1 MKHPCITIT
10 GSILAADVLNAIEQN
25 DGMPGQ
31 NDKDFG
37 LPKGEKAK
45 DLIARVYADAR
56 FYWQGFKMQMAR
68 LDEKE
73 GDLGTS
79 ETRKFWIIPFLT
91 MLGYDPVYA
100 QQAARVQEKAYPISH
115 RDMDLDEFPI
125 HIVSYKDSLDRK
137 VKSHTRMSPH
147 AMLQEYLNLTEHLY
161 GIVTNGLRLRLL
173 RDSSRLVKLSYLE
186 FDLERIFEEE
196 HYADFALL
204 YRLLHQSRMPRS
216 QDRIADCLMEEYH
229 QRALASGS
237 RIRDGLS
244 KAVKDSIFALANGF
258 LQHPKNTA
266 LRQQIASG
274 AIPVADFYNWQL
286 RLVYRMLF
294 LMVIEERG
302 LVYAKDS
309 PPDKR
314 RIYFDYYS
322 LQRLRELSEHRFLA
336 DARYQDYWQSLR
348 QTFRLFQS
356 EAHGQP
362 LGLKPLA
369 GGLFGY
375 EAIGQLNESSL
386 DNAVLLKVLRALN
399 VFLHPDTGQKI
410 RVNYGALNVEEF
422 GSVYEELLEFDPVIE
437 PGAAGRYSFKLKK
450 GEGRSSSGSH
460 YTPDELVAPL
470 IEHSLDHLIQKKL
483 RQAGWTSGTT
493 DPEKRAK
500 AERGLLSLT
509 VCDVACGSGHILL
522 NAARR
527 IAQFLALVQ
536 TGDEQP
542 SPEAQRSA
550 IRQVIRRCIY
560 GVDLN
565 PLAVELCKVA
575 LWLEAHNPGEPLNF
589 LDHHIKCGNAIVGAG
604 RLEDLLDGIPDE
616 AFKSLSGFGKEEKE
630 VLSVARK
637 ANKKE
642 RKDRIQRKQLTT
654 AAMQQTEDT
663 VKKIAQRLQEWAGL
677 PEDSP
682 AEIEEKARAY
692 RALTNTPSWY
702 RLKQLADV
710 QAAQFF
716 VPKRQASDLVTDRDF
731 YTWLN
736 RSNAIQDHRAA
747 LAVAEAE
754 RRRFFHWFLEFPEVF
769 AKGGFDCILGNPPF
783 LGGQRITGAYGH
795 DYANYIQHR
804 FAPIGSVDLVTYFF
818 RRNYEIIRKA
828 GFLSL
833 ISTNTIAQGDA
844 REGGLGVIF
853 EQGGTI
859 NHAVRSM
866 RWPGTAA
873 VEVSLVTIFKGAW
886 EKALVLNRKEV
897 EQITTYLDDQEYLGE
912 PYKLKANENKSFQ
925 GSIVLGKGFVL
936 EPEEAQALID
946 KNPDN
951 EDVLFPY
958 LNGQDLNNNVD
969 QSPSRWVINF
979 FDWPERRYTEDE
991 WAALDKGE
999 KKKIRDRIADER
1011 MVPIAP
1017 PDYKWEVAMDYPDC
1031 YQILQE
1037 RVKPERTRW
1046 KTDKKGNEIVGTYAL
1061 RKPLPTYWW
1070 VYGEKRPALYRTIAP
1085 LERVMVIS
1093 AQATKFPLF
1102 SLIPSNIVYSH
1113 ALVVISSDSYFGILN
1128 CSLYNEWCFKYASLL
1143 ESRLRYAPSDL
1154 FEPFPLPSEGNY
1166 IFISKE
1172 YLLFRS
1178 KLMENIQLGLT
1189 KTYNQFHNPQLTAEV
1204 ADLPQADFQKQYGKE
1219 TWNLY
1224 NHLEK
1229 KQAGRVRYAEAVPMI
1244 EELRR
1249 LHQEMDEAVLAAY
1262 GWHEDS
1268 ARWGKAIALR
1278 HDFYEVD
1285 YLPENDNIRFTI
1297 HPDAR
1302 KEVLKRLLLLNH
1314 ERYAEEVREGLHG
1327 EDAEL
1332 PPGYEEEDQV
1342 SKVKG
1347 AKVKGGKVE
1356 EPKGKY
1362 KRTGDTGQGELF

>member
-25 DGMPGQ
+25 DGIPGQ

-56 FYWQGFKMQMAR
+56 FYWQGFKIQMAR

-79 ETRKFWIIPFLT
+79 ETRKFWVIPFLT

-115 RDMDLDEFPI
+115 RDMELDEFPV

-137 VKSHTRMSPH
+137 VKDRLRMSPH

-258 LQHPKNTA
+258 LQHPGNTA
-266 LRQQIASG
+266 LRERIASG

-314 RIYFDYYS
+314 RIYFGYYS

-336 DARYQDYWQSLR
+336 DARYQDYWQSLL
-348 QTFRLFQS
+348 QTFRLFQA
-356 EAHGQP
+356 EAYGQP

-437 PGAAGRYSFKLKK
+437 PGAAGRYSFNLKK

-470 IEHSLDHLIQKKL
+470 IEHSLDHLIQEKL
-483 RQAGWTSGTT
+483 QQAGWTSGTT
-493 DPEKRAK
+493 NPEKRAK

-550 IRQVIRRCIY
+550 IRQVIRHCIY

-663 VKKIAQRLQEWAGL
+663 VKKIAHRLQEWAAL

-716 VPKRQASDLVTDRDF
+716 VPKRQTSDLVTDRDF

-736 RSNAIQDHRAA
+736 RSNAIQDQRAA
-747 LAVAEAE
+747 LAVAESE

-783 LGGQRITGAYGH
+783 LGGLKLSTHYGT
-795 DYANYIQHR
+795 DFLNYLHGVYQPTKGT
-804 FAPIGSVDLVTYFF
+804 ADLVAYFF
-818 RRNYEIIRKA
+818 RRIFNIICSS

-833 ISTNTIAQGDA
+833 ISTNTIAQGDT
-844 REGGLGVIF
+844 REGGLGVIY

-873 VEVSLVTIFKGAW
+873 VEVSLITIFKGTW

-912 PYKLKANENKSFQ
+912 PYVLKANENKSFV
-925 GSIVLGKGFVL
+925 GSYVLGKGFVL

-979 FDWPERRYTEDE
+979 FDWPERRYSADE
-991 WAALDKGE
+991 WAELDNAE
-999 KKKIRDRIADER
+999 KTKIRDRIADER

-1017 PDYKWEVAMDYPDC
+1017 PDYEGQVAMDYPDC
-1031 YQILQE
+1031 YQILEE
-1037 RVKPERTRW
+1037 RVKPERLKLNSTNN
-1046 KTDKKGNEIVGTYAL
+1046 TNKKRRL
-1061 RKPLPTYWW
+1061 YWW
-1070 VYGEKRPALYRTIAP
+1070 IYGADAKNLYQTIASIP
-1085 LERVMVIS
+1085 NILVTPRVTKTHGFTFFPSYGVFS
-1093 AQATKFPLF
+1093 DATAVFAF
-1102 SLIPSNIVYSH
+1102 SSFDLYSILQSSYH
-1113 ALVVISSDSYFGILN
+1113 EWWAWHYSSSMKGDRRYSSSD
-1128 CSLYNEWCFKYASLL
+1128 CF
-1143 ESRLRYAPSDL
+1143 EN
-1154 FEPFPLPSEGNY
+1154 FPFPFVEAMQNLEPIGKQFY
-1166 IFISKE
+1166 QARKQ
-1172 YLLFRS
+1172 
-1178 KLMENIQLGLT
+1178 LMESIQLGLT
-1189 KTYNQFHNPQLTAEV
+1189 KTYNQFHNPQLTTEV
-1204 ADLPQADFQKQYGKE
+1204 ADLPRTDFQKQYGKE

-1229 KQAGRVRYAEAVPMI
+1229 KQAGRVSYAEAVPMI

-1268 ARWGKAIALR
+1268 VRWGKAIQLR

-1285 YLPENDNIRFTI
+1285 YLPENDNIRYTI

-1332 PPGYEEEDQV
+1332 PPGYEGG
-1342 SKVKG
+1342 KVKG
-1347 AKVKGGKVE
+1347 GSKKDKGSKDEGGKVE
-1356 EPKGKY
+1356 EPKRKY
-1362 KRTGDTGQGELF
+1362 KRKGNPGQGELF